1 MTVNGIDVDET
12 PADESRDLIIEAGR
26 IARGELDG
34 YQGVSAPAYI
44 RALVDEVG
52 GALIMARDTYRDLQ
66 ALNRVCGR
74 VEQERACQIA
84 ADHADTIIA
93 RLEGK

>member
-1 MTVNGIDVDET
+1 MTIDIDVHAET
-12 PADESRDLIIEAGR
+12 EDESRDLVAEAGR
-26 IARGELDG
+26 IARGELEG
-34 YQGVSAPAYI
+34 YQGVQCAAYL

-66 ALNRVCGR
+66 ALNKVIGR
-74 VEQERACQIA
+74 HEQMEMCRIA
-84 ADHADTIIA
+84 ADHAEAVIT